1 MTKNNHYISEIVAII
16 DHFFAYFPGR
26 TGVKLRSLRFKKIAR
41 KSGIKISLG
50 IGIDMTGCNNIQVG
64 NNISIMR
71 LCSLHARD
79 GRLEM
84 GNNIRINSNTCIGAS
99 DGGKIIIGDN
109 VLIAQNVVLRASDH
123 GHSSIDIPII
133 QQGHTGGEIIIEDD
147 VWIGA
152 NSVITRNVTIGSHSI
167 IGAGSIVTKDVEP
180 YSIVGGSPARLIS
193 KRFDTHTVLIKNVE
207 PSLISTDN
215 PKQ

>member
-1 MTKNNHYISEIVAII
+1 MKKYNPYISEIVAII

-26 TGVKLRSLRFKKIAR
+26 IGIKLRSWKFKQIAK
-41 KSGIKISLG
+41 KSGIKISLS

-109 VLIAQNVVLRASDH
+109 VLIAQNVILRASDH

-152 NSVITRNVTIGSHSI
+152 NSVITRNVRIGAHSI
-167 IGAGSIVTKDVEP
+167 IGAGSIVTKNVEP
-180 YSIVGGSPARLIS
+180 YSIVGGSPARLIN
-193 KRFDTHTVLIKNVE
+193 KRFNTHSVSIKNVE
-207 PSLISTDN
+207 PNLISTGDQ
-215 PKQ
+215 K